1 MTISEIHMIAEIFG
15 SVFLAVSGAII
26 IFELHQNLKQRKI
39 QNTFMRT
46 IEVDKLFY
54 KRMDKDAAIL
64 ICKGRENY
72 NDLEDYEKFQFDA
85 YVALMVSML
94 NRADLMAN
102 ETTYL
107 TGAAAIKQTMRK
119 NVERT
124 FSSPGMHASYSRLKE
139 AGALD
144 NYANFHKVAE
154 DLNLISHK

>member
-54 KRMDKDAAIL
+54 KRMEKDTAIL

-72 NDLEDYEKFQFDA
+72 NGLEDYEKHQFDA
-85 YVALMVSML
+85 YVRLTVSIF

-107 TGAAAIKQTMRK
+107 TGAPAIKKTMRK
-119 NVERT
+119 NVERI
-124 FSSPGMHASYSRLKE
+124 FSNPGMHASYSRLKE

-144 NYANFHKVAE
+144 NYGNFHKVAQE
-154 DLNLISHK
+154 LKLIPRD

>member
-64 ICKGRENY
+64 IFIG
-72 NDLEDYEKFQFDA
+72 
-85 YVALMVSML
+85 L
-94 NRADLMAN
+94 NCERQKAN
-102 ETTYL
+102 
-107 TGAAAIKQTMRK
+107 
-119 NVERT
+119 
-124 FSSPGMHASYSRLKE
+124 
-139 AGALD
+139 
-144 NYANFHKVAE
+144 KVGCE
-154 DLNLISHK
+154 PRM